1 MNGRTVC
8 VPEPQ
13 YSIQKKAC
21 RRHAFWEWN
30 NLVEHQKSCVYLQIC
45 KNGRDKFPNFYLTS
59 IKKNGNIS
67 KVIFYISIIFMPLW
81 RNWQTHATQNRTGNH
96 MGSSPISGICQKYC
110 KFLYIKINKKPVVT
124 GFLFIL
130 IYFLQEVLKYV

>member
-59 IKKNGNIS
+59 IKKMVRYLRLLKRITC
-67 KVIFYISIIFMPLW
+67 KPLW
-81 RNWQTHATQNRTGNH
+81 RNWQTHTTQNRTGNH

-110 KFLYIKINKKPVVT
+110 KFLYILQNKKPVVT